1 MVAFR
6 NNQVPRWQPILAVI
20 VDKMDHYGNLVVY
33 VRLNGMVPPRT
44 AARQAPP
51 AQR

>member
-1 MVAFR
+1 
-6 NNQVPRWQPILAVI
+6 
-20 VDKMDHYGNLVVY
+20 MDHYGNLVVY